1 MNNSVLKAG
10 SKVPFRPR
18 LDIADRNLLI
28 PGEVVEQRIAELGVL
43 LNDIMRAE
51 KNPVVL
57 AGVLTG
63 GVHFLMD
70 LKRHLEPQQYRYG
83 FLHTSRYAGNE
94 SGGRVTFKNSTLGNV
109 SGHTVILV
117 DDIGDGRR
125 TLEYLV
131 GLMKLEGAA
140 KVMTCVMLNKP
151 VRKEAE
157 VPLDLVGFNIPNV
170 FVWGRGLDG
179 GNASQCTRN
188 DDDICHFGEHPAGPS
203 YEIPKS
209 FPC

>member
-1 MNNSVLKAG
+1 MSLTTQVL
-10 SKVPFRPR
+10 RPR
-18 LDIADRNLLI
+18 LDIKGRKLLI
-28 PGEVVEQRIAELGVL
+28 RGEVVDDRIAEVGVV
-43 LNDIMRAE
+43 LNNMLRAE
-51 KNPVVL
+51 ENPVVL
-57 AGVLTG
+57 AGILTG

-70 LKRHLEPQQYRYG
+70 LKAHLDPNLYRYG
-83 FLHTSRYAGNE
+83 FLHTSRYAGTE

-140 KVMTCVMLNKP
+140 KVLTCVMLNKP
-151 VRKEAE
+151 VRKEVD

-179 GNASQCTRN
+179 GHVTQSTRN
-188 DDDICHFGEHPAGPS
+188 DYDVCFFGDHPGGHS
-203 YEIPKS
+203 YEIPTS